1 MDPTILLQQRGGSN
15 LMKTTKALFA
25 RGMHHL
31 TETNL
36 ECYFLAGIIVEIK
49 TEGVKTLFSKSIEA
63 AGPGVWIDGQSH
75 RYCSGYS
82 AKEIK
87 VAEVD
92 SGILPSG
99 WSIKMVR
106 HIRLSLGGRK
116 LCSDIRRVECENL
129 TASAAEAFKIRADVH
144 EAADYSR
151 KRISE
156 TAAQVN

>member
-106 HIRLSLGGRK
+106 HISSLWLEENCVLTFVESNAKTLQLLPRK
-116 LCSDIRRVECENL
+116 LSRSEQMFTKPPTTVENEYLKRQRR
-129 TASAAEAFKIRADVH
+129 
-144 EAADYSR
+144 
-151 KRISE
+151 
-156 TAAQVN
+156 